1 MNIRSHLRL
10 QTFFCA
16 TILIFIGFTGMQKTW
31 GQGGMPTPDATQ
43 AKSANHGGLTPET
56 LLVKLQDDPN
66 QPPIKLM
73 LKQFMEK
80 YSIPGLSVAIIDN

>member
-1 MNIRSHLRL
+1 MNIRSHQRL

-31 GQGGMPTPDATQ
+31 GQSGMPAPDATRA
-43 AKSANHGGLTPET
+43 AKNVRGLTPDT

-66 QPPIKLM
+66 QPPIELT
-73 LKQFMEK
+73 LKQFM
-80 YSIPGLSVAIIDN
+80 